1 MMYFASCKDQGMS
14 IDEIEDHSIIED
26 FKFQKEMW
34 RQSGNKWLNLIS
46 VLKIIFY
53 LDYIAF
59 FNYITIWLFL
69 ENAVSHVPI
78 SISLHRCSVV

>member
-59 FNYITIWLFL
+59 FNYITIWLFWKMPYHMSPYPYPCIG
-69 ENAVSHVPI
+69 AP
-78 SISLHRCSVV
+78 

>member
-59 FNYITIWLFL
+59 FNYITIWLFWKMPYHMSPYPYPCTG
-69 ENAVSHVPI
+69 AP
-78 SISLHRCSVV
+78 